1 MTRIY
6 DVVRT
11 LQDYRAIKWSERASS
26 SGTAGTYLK
35 ARVGERTRARYLKLS
50 RYTGVEIDGSECV
63 NEIVASRLMRLL
75 GVEHLEYR
83 LIHAL
88 VSVDG
93 AEFETWLNSSKNFRR
108 RGEQKIGLGTYFG
121 LYRREDEDPFAF
133 CVRLGWEE
141 RIAQMMLVDYLIAN
155 RDRHASNIEVIIVPT
170 GETRLAPVFDNGMS
184 LLAPYGA
191 DLERIAAF
199 DPLADVATTNFV
211 GARSLEENV
220 RAHPWRPARPLCETD
235 RAYLLAGLEA
245 AAPAVLLDKIWE
257 IIWKRW
263 CWYEAL

>member
-1 MTRIY
+1 MTRVY

-11 LQDYRAIKWSERASS
+11 LQDYRAIKWSERANS

-35 ARVGERTRARYLKLS
+35 ARVGAGTRARYLKLS
-50 RYTGVEIDGSECV
+50 RFTGVEIDGSECV
-63 NEIVASRLMRLL
+63 NEIVASRLMSLL
-75 GVEHLEYR
+75 GIEHLEYR

-88 VSVDG
+88 VNVDG
-93 AEFETWLNSSKNFRR
+93 TEFETWFNTSKNFRR
-108 RGEQKIGLGTYFG
+108 RGEQKMGLGTYFE
-121 LYRREDEDPFAF
+121 LRRREGEDPYAF
-133 CVRLGWEE
+133 CARLGWEE

-155 RDRHASNIEVIIVPT
+155 RDRHASNIEVIIAPT

-199 DPLADVATTNFV
+199 DPLMDVATTNFV
-211 GARSLEENV
+211 GERSLEENV

-235 RAYLLAGLEA
+235 RAYLLTGLED